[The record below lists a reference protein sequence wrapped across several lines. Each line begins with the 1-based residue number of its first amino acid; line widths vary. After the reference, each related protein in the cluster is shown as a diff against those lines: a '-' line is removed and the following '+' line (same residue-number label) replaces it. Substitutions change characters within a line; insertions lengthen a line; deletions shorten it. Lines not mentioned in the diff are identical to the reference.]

1 MKIPST
7 CLFRFCWIAC
17 ITCLAVAPP
26 RARAEDKLVE
36 GKDRIDTP
44 AIDAGLC
51 VHNLFQSNM
60 VIQRD
65 KPIRVWGW
73 AQPGENISVT
83 FGGKSQSATAASN
96 RSWKVEFPAQAANP
110 QAQRMVVQGKARK
123 IELDNILI
131 GDVWLMAGQSNMEF
145 PLQKSEGGDLE
156 VISANFNN
164 MRLLKAPQIC
174 GPDSQPAFPRWYR
187 WSDWD
192 HSHLR
197 QGYWDIV
204 TPDTAR
210 NLPTIGYI
218 FARRIHMAT
227 QIPIGV
233 LDVSR
238 GGTCLETWTPMSVLK
253 SIHTPEVTA
262 MLADWDK
269 KVAEFDPK
277 KDLEARVRNF
287 NERVARMKAE
297 GKAIP
302 ANLVAPTDLQPGPA
316 MDMNRPANCYAGT
329 LAPLAG
335 LAVKGAIWHQGYN
348 NALVPNGHVMY
359 AQVFPEMI
367 KAWRTVFN
375 DPAMPFGIISQ
386 ETEGDPQSL
395 ENFLPKMADEGTY
408 IREAHYQTFLHM
420 RQAGDK
426 TIGYASSFDQHR
438 AWFHPQI
445 KIPVGERIACWALAT
460 QYGKNVRWLPPQIQQ
475 ITPANGK
482 LILKLDSDVF
492 PYNDGPLL
500 GFAIAGKD
508 GHFQAAKAERV
519 DRNAGKGARQDDN
532 STVVLSSPLVPEPL
546 YFRHAWAR
554 NPMENLKS
562 SGIPLACQRND
573 TWSLADMYELYCVK
587 KTKTAGVID
596 GAENRQLIEA
606 LKTDDLKRR
615 IGEAKTLLN
624 SNGTRTGG

>member
-1 MKIPST
+1 MKT
-7 CLFRFCWIAC
+7 LYH
-17 ITCLAVAPP
+17 ITLLAGLAASLLTAQS
-26 RARAEDKLVE
+26 RAQEKLVP
-36 GKDRIDTP
+36 GKDRIDTL
-44 AIDAGLC
+44 AIDSGLC
-51 VHNLFQSNM
+51 VHNAFQSNM

-73 AQPGENISVT
+73 AQPGENVSVT
-83 FGGKSQSATAASN
+83 FGGKTQSAKAAAD
-96 RSWKVEFPAQAANP
+96 RSWKVEFAAQSANS
-110 QAQRMVVQGKARK
+110 QAQRMVVGGKSKK
-123 IELDNILI
+123 IEIENILI

-145 PLQKSEGGDLE
+145 PLQKSEGGELE

-174 GPDSQPAFPRWYR
+174 GPETQKAFPRWYR

-192 HSHLR
+192 KCHLR
-197 QGYWDIV
+197 QGYWDVV
-204 TPDTAR
+204 TPDTAC

-238 GGTCLETWTPMSVLK
+238 GGTNLETWTPMPVLK
-253 SIHTPEVTA
+253 SIDTPEVKA
-262 MLADWDK
+262 MLAEWDK

-277 KDLEARVRNF
+277 KDLELRIKNF
-287 NERVARMKAE
+287 NERIARMKTE
-297 GKAIP
+297 GKPVP
-302 ANLVAPTDLQPGPA
+302 AGQVVPSDLQPGPA

-375 DPAMPFGIISQ
+375 DATMPFGIISQ
-386 ETEGDPQSL
+386 ETEGEPQSL
-395 ENFLPKMADEGTY
+395 ENFLPKMVDEGTY
-408 IREAHYQTFLHM
+408 IREVHYQTFLKL
-420 RQAGDK
+420 RKAGDK

-460 QYGKNVRWLPPQIQQ
+460 QYGKNVRWLPPQIQEV
-475 ITPANGK
+475 TPANGG
-482 LILKLDSDVF
+482 LVIKLDTDVS
-492 PYNDGPLL
+492 PYNDGPIL

-508 GHFQAAKAERV
+508 GRFQPAKAERI
-519 DRNAGKGARQDDN
+519 DKNAGKGAPPNYDN
-532 STVVLSSPLVPEPL
+532 TTVVLSSPLVPEPL
-546 YFRHAWAR
+546 YFRHAWSR

-562 SGIPLACQRND
+562 AGVPFAAQRND
-573 TWSLADMYELYCVK
+573 SWSLADMFEIYLGK
-587 KTKTAGVID
+587 KPKTAGVID
-596 GAENRQLIEA
+596 RGEHGQLVNA
-606 LKTDDLKRR
+606 LKAEDLKRR
-615 IGEAKTLLN
+615 IDEAKSLLKA
-624 SNGTRTGG
+624 NGINTGN